1 MMTRKPIE
9 LEEIAFT
16 VDTSRM
22 LETLRRSRLSDRYA
36 YVRDLMAS
44 AQSRNAKTIRV
55 RGRGRKI
62 VLKDDGNGITYED
75 LDERLATI
83 FNEGEMDDLAGGI
96 LSSFDAGASTVR
108 IDTAPSEK
116 EAYSVM
122 ISYDGESFSI
132 SDREKTT
139 LTAGT
144 ALTILKKKR
153 KDGSSWWQGL
163 KAEKKLRDKWS
174 YLTTGGSPEVLRV
187 RDAVAATGMGL
198 DVIVNGRRTQ
208 RKQEQ
213 LECLVKHQFDYN
225 GVSGTI
231 GFLASPDIYQKISN
245 DKYGSSSSLKGRS
258 SSISVYRK
266 GFFQG
271 KIDSNHL
278 PLLHTSPFSAEVNCN
293 TLKVDIS
300 GNSMDNDKSAKG
312 LISDAINSALPGL
325 VDKLLD
331 LKPSQE
337 RDRHLLFWMNSYLGS
352 VLGSIPKTTPLSVKN
367 YSTSYALSNVL
378 EEKKIFSRLA
388 KAPLIPTKTGRASL
402 EDLVSTI
409 SLGDNILLDY
419 QGYGIDNLSPYKH
432 VVKMYDE
439 SVGDLVDEIF
449 SNINYGGMNIE
460 RHGSRSGRRIYRWAG
475 NESRESRDKTLE
487 KIKPYVPSV
496 LYRPLQVTGA
506 YYGFIRSMVDGG
518 EFDYYGGED
527 SLTNGK
533 KGDLVSRGAEL
544 FGATLVFGLTWPVYL
559 AALPFAAAYGAGET
573 VVKYLVMPPVR
584 AIKPHWP
591 VIKEKS
597 QAGLE
602 GLVNGSRALVN
613 GSKALGIG
621 VAKTAMFVGGGL
633 GLIVASPFI
642 GLYYAGRAGVHQ
654 ISKGIDALQDRYSPV
669 LQARRL
675 AREDRRR
682 LSASNAVIRKGE
694 MELQK
699 KEQKE
704 ERERRKA
711 LLRTEK
717 KESQRDIVYRRVAED
732 YFKNQLVD
740 DPHFPANAMRIYHY
754 ADRSNCSRQELYDNS
769 EFWRGSGIVAAYD
782 DSLPSKLYI
791 NGTRRRWRRFITA
804 IAEMRHKENVTP
816 FVGSY
821 LIAECPLIRRRLES
835 RIDRGQIIQSVAEY
849 QSSFFEQ
856 RVESFYNTTAQF
868 YQTGEAD
875 KFFAAYEHAPRPAR
889 IELFTRILPLER
901 QSSIDDRLAE
911 NVENLPLMEEAAR
924 LMVERK

>member
-9 LEEIAFT
+9 LEEVAFT

-116 EAYSVM
+116 EAYSVT

-132 SDREKTT
+132 SDRGKTT
-139 LTAGT
+139 LTSGT

-163 KAEKKLRDKWS
+163 KAEKTLRDKLS

-187 RDAVAATGMGL
+187 RDAVTATGMGL
-198 DVIVNGRRTQ
+198 DVIVNGQKTQ
-208 RKQEQ
+208 SKQERVN
-213 LECLVKHQFDYN
+213 CLVEHQFDHG

-231 GFLASPDIYQKISN
+231 GFLASPDIYQKISHSGEF
-245 DKYGSSSSLKGRS
+245 GSHSSLETRS
-258 SSISVYRK
+258 SFVSIYRK

-271 KIDSNHL
+271 KIESYLLSVL
-278 PLLHTSPFSAEVNCN
+278 PSSPFSAEVNCN
-293 TLKVDIS
+293 SIKVDIS
-300 GNSMDNDKSAKG
+300 GNGMARDLSTKLAVSN
-312 LISDAINSALPGL
+312 AINSALPEL
-325 VDKLLD
+325 MEKLLD

-352 VLGSIPKTTPLSVKN
+352 VLD
-367 YSTSYALSNVL
+367 STAKSSFFSAKGNNSTGVFS
-378 EEKKIFSRLA
+378 EKKIFSRLA
-388 KAPLIPTKTGRASL
+388 KAPLIPTRTGRVSL
-402 EDLVSTI
+402 EEIVSAI
-409 SLGDNILLDY
+409 SRQDSVIFDY
-419 QGYGIDNLSPYKH
+419 QGYGIEDHNSYKH

-439 SVGDLVDEIF
+439 SVGDLVGEIF
-449 SNINYGGMNIE
+449 SNINYGGFNVKE
-460 RHGSRSGRRIYRWAG
+460 HGSRSGRRIYRWAG
-475 NESRESRDKTLE
+475 NENRERRDKALGKVE
-487 KIKPYVPSV
+487 RYVPSV
-496 LYRPLQVTGA
+496 LYRPLQVTSA
-506 YYGFIRSMVDGG
+506 YYGFIRSFAYGE

-527 SLTNGK
+527 SSINRK
-533 KGDLVSRGAEL
+533 KRDLVSQGVEL
-544 FGATLVFGLTWPVYL
+544 FNAALIFGFTSPVYL
-559 AALPFAAAYGAGET
+559 TVLPFAVVYGAGES
-573 VVKYLVMPPVR
+573 VVKYMIMPPVR

-591 VIKEKS
+591 AIKNKS

-602 GLVNGSRALVN
+602 SLVN

-633 GLIVASPFI
+633 GMIVASPFI
-642 GLYYAGRAGVHQ
+642 GLYHAGRAGVHQ
-654 ISKGIDALQDRYSPV
+654 ISKGIDVLQDRYSPV

-682 LSASNAVIRKGE
+682 LSAANTALKE
-694 MELQK
+694 AEKEDLEKKQK
-699 KEQKE
+699 AD
-704 ERERRKA
+704 RERMKA
-711 LLRTEK
+711 LLNREK
-717 KESQRDIVYRRVAED
+717 KESLRDVVYRRVAEN
-732 YFKNQLVD
+732 YFKTQLVD
-740 DPHFPANAMRIYHY
+740 DPHFPANAVRIYHY
-754 ADRSNCSRQELYDNS
+754 ADRSNVSPTELYDNVD
-769 EFWRGSGIVAAYD
+769 FWKGSGIVSSD
-782 DSLPSKLYI
+782 DGSLASKLYI

-821 LIAECPLIRRRLES
+821 LITEGSLTPRKSEKLNSKTLV
-835 RIDRGQIIQSVAEY
+835 QSVAQY

-856 RVESFYNTTAQF
+856 RVEAFYNATAQL
-868 YQTGEAD
+868 YQTAEAD
-875 KFFAAYEHAPRPAR
+875 KFFAAYERAPRTAR

-924 LMVERK
+924 MMVERK

>member
-9 LEEIAFT
+9 LEDIAFT

-44 AQSRNAKTIRV
+44 AQGRSAKTIRV
-55 RGRGRKI
+55 QGRGKKI

-116 EAYSVM
+116 EAYSVT

-213 LECLVKHQFDYN
+213 VKCLVEHQFDHN

-231 GFLASPDIYQKISN
+231 GFLASPSIYQRISTS
-245 DKYGSSSSLKGRS
+245 DYSSSLYLEKRS
-258 SSISVYRK
+258 SSISIYRK

-271 KIDSNHL
+271 KIESDHL
-278 PLLHTSPFSAEVNCN
+278 PLLDASPFSAEVNCN

-300 GNSMDNDKSAKG
+300 GNSMDNDPSVRG
-312 LISDAINSALPGL
+312 LISDAINSALPEL

-337 RDRHLLFWMNSYLGS
+337 RDRHLLFWMNSYLSS
-352 VLGSIPKTTPLSVKN
+352 VLGSIPKTTYLSAKN
-367 YSTSYALSNVL
+367 HSMRSGVL
-378 EEKKIFSRLA
+378 GEKKIFSRLA
-388 KAPLIPTKTGRASL
+388 KALLIPTRAGRASL
-402 EDLVSTI
+402 EDIVSAL
-409 SLGDNILLDY
+409 SGGDSVLLDH
-419 QGYGIDNLSPYKH
+419 QGYGLDDFSKFKH

-439 SVGDLVDEIF
+439 SVGDLVDQMF
-449 SNINYGGMNIE
+449 SNINSGGHSIQH
-460 RHGSRSGRRIYRWAG
+460 HGSRSGRRIYRWAG
-475 NESRESRDKTLE
+475 NESRESRDKALKKVE
-487 KIKPYVPSV
+487 HYVPSV
-496 LYRPLQVTGA
+496 LYRPLQVTSA
-506 YYGFIRSMVDGG
+506 YYGFIRSIVYGR
-518 EFDYYGGED
+518 EFDYYSGED
-527 SLTNGK
+527 SSVSRK
-533 KGDLVSRGAEL
+533 KGDLASRGVDL
-544 FGATLVFGLTWPVYL
+544 LGAALVFGLSSPIYL
-559 AALPFAAAYGAGET
+559 TVLPFAAVYGACET
-573 VVKYLVMPPVR
+573 VGKYMIMPPVR

-591 VIKEKS
+591 AIKKKS

-602 GLVNGSRALVN
+602 SLVK

-621 VAKTAMFVGGGL
+621 VAKTAIYVGGGV
-633 GLIVASPFI
+633 GLLAASPFI
-642 GLYYAGRAGVHQ
+642 GLYLAGRAGVRQ
-654 ISKGIDALQDRYSPV
+654 ISKDSA
-669 LQARRL
+669 
-675 AREDRRR
+675 DRRE
-682 LSASNAVIRKGE
+682 LSAADIANE
-694 MELQK
+694 ELAEELLEIK
-699 KEQKE
+699 QKE
-704 ERERRKA
+704 ERKIMKESLKR
-711 LLRTEK
+711 EK
-717 KESQRDIVYRRVAED
+717 KESLRDEVYRRVAQD
-732 YFKNQLVD
+732 YFGNQLVD
-740 DPHFPANAMRIYHY
+740 DPHFPANAVRIYYY
-754 ADRSNCSRQELYDNS
+754 AERSNVSATILKDNFD
-769 EFWRGSGIVAAYD
+769 FWKWHGIVASD
-782 DSLPSKLYI
+782 DGSQSILYI

-804 IAEMRHKENVTP
+804 IAEMHHKENVTP

-821 LIAECPLIRRRLES
+821 LIAEGPLTGSEKFNSKTLV
-835 RIDRGQIIQSVAEY
+835 QTMAQY

-856 RVESFYNTTAQF
+856 KVEAFYQSTTKL
-868 YQTGEAD
+868 YQTGETD
-875 KFFAAYEHAPRPAR
+875 KFFAAYERAPRTAR

-924 LMVERK
+924 MMVERK